1 MTPTRQPA
9 MLPLA
14 FRSFREAEPG
24 PKWRSLFGQFWPAY
38 KAWFFSEGDAAR
50 PAYLPS
56 LRALRAAMPEL
67 APTYETLCELAGGSD
82 RAARFLSLYCPP
94 AYLSG
99 CSQLVWHD
107 GEPALIRNYDYAP
120 WLCEGVL
127 LLTAWNG
134 RRVMAMSD
142 CAWGVL
148 DGMNEDGLAVSLS
161 FGGRRVL
168 GLGFGVPLLL
178 RYVLE
183 FCTTVAEAAQ
193 ALARIP
199 VHMAYNVTMVDR
211 QGHFLTLFLSPDH
224 AAVVRNVPLATNH
237 QTRVELPHHAA
248 LTRSVEREHYL
259 RMRLGWLGDDLE
271 IVARDFLK
279 PPLYATD
286 YRHGFGTLYTAVY
299 RPRQGALELRWPGFS
314 WHQSFHEF
322 REEQCL
328 VRFPS
333 NRSGVSTLRSTDLS
347 GIVAHPHHAHG

>member
-1 MTPTRQPA
+1 MP
-9 MLPLA
+9 PLT
-14 FRSFREAEPG
+14 FRSIREAEPG
-24 PKWRSLFGQFWPAY
+24 AKWRSLFGQLWPAY
-38 KAWFFSEGDAAR
+38 EAWFFSEGETAR
-50 PAYLPS
+50 PPYLS
-56 LRALRAAMPEL
+56 SYRALRATMPAL
-67 APTYETLCELAGGSD
+67 APTYGTLCELAGGGD

-148 DGMNEDGLAVSLS
+148 DGLNEDGLAVSLS
-161 FGGRRVL
+161 FGGSRAL
-168 GLGFGVPLLL
+168 GIGFGAPLLL

-183 FCTTVAEAAQ
+183 FCATVSEAAR

-211 QGHFLTLFLSPDH
+211 RGHFLTLFLSPDH
-224 AAVVRNVPLATNH
+224 AAVVRNAPFATNH
-237 QTRVELPHHAA
+237 QTRVEMPHHAA
-248 LTRSVEREHYL
+248 FTRSVEREHYL
-259 RMRLGWLGDDLE
+259 RMRVGWDGE
-271 IVARDFLK
+271 SAEAVACDFLR

-286 YRHGFGTLYTAVY
+286 YRQGFGTIYSAIY
-299 RPRQGALELRWPGFS
+299 RPGRGAMELRWPGFS
-314 WHQSFHEF
+314 WRQSFHDF

-328 VRFPS
+328 VQFPTTP
-333 NRSGVSTLRSTDLS
+333 SGVSAAQSGDPLRRSDL
-347 GIVAHPHHAHG
+347 